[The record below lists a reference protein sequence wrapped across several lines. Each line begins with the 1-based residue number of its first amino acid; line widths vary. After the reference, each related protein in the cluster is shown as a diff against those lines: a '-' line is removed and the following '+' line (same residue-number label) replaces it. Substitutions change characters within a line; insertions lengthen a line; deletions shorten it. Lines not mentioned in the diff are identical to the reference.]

1 MLRLEQLNYLRM
13 VVRCNSIKIA
23 AEALNV
29 VPSTISTSLHKMEDE
44 IGISLL
50 VRTYRGIE
58 VTDAAREIAE
68 KAEGIFGN
76 MRDIEDI
83 IYRYQQ
89 PEQCDTNCDNTF
101 TLYFSRGY
109 YQGNLDII
117 LNQCEMLGLQVDCPD
132 FSRGNEG
139 YLEKVNEDENAVLI
153 NFFLE
158 PANEILEAYDNVSF
172 YRLRT
177 SKPAVIY
184 SKKYENILLNKS
196 EITIEE
202 VLQLP
207 HLVFNEGYDLA
218 LPIYEMLEQYGPL
231 NIVSKYSNMSVMQT
245 MLFRGKGVSVTCER
259 GMLTS
264 NNIIDDR
271 MSLVPIKCD
280 MRISLMVCYNRKIK
294 REKKKLLDRLI
305 SVFL

>member
-23 AEALNV
+23 AETLNV

-68 KAEGIFGN
+68 KAEEIFGS
-76 MRDIEDI
+76 MRDIDDI
-83 IYRYQQ
+83 IYRYGQLA
-89 PEQCDTNCDNTF
+89 EKTVNNDTAF

-109 YQGNLDII
+109 YQGSLDRI

-139 YLEKVNEDENAVLI
+139 YLEKVNINENAILI
-153 NFFLE
+153 NFFVE
-158 PANEILEAYDNVSF
+158 PANELLEAYENVVF
-172 YRLRT
+172 YRLKT

-184 SKKYENILLNKS
+184 SKRIEHMLPNTNEL
-196 EITIEE
+196 TIEE
-202 VLQLP
+202 ALKLP
-207 HLVFNEGYDLA
+207 YLMFMEGYDLA
-218 LPIYEMLEQYGPL
+218 LPIYEMLEQNGPL
-231 NIVSKYSNMSVMQT
+231 NIAAKYANMSVMQT
-245 MLFRGKGVSVTCER
+245 MLYRGKGFSVTCEQ
-259 GMLTS
+259 GMLKQES
-264 NNIIDDR
+264 IVDES
-271 MSLVPIKCD
+271 MSMVPIRSD
-280 MRISLMVCYNRKIK
+280 MRISLIMCYNRNMN
-294 REKKKLLDRLI
+294 REKKKLLDQLI
-305 SVFL
+305 PIFL